1 LKKYF
6 PLSQAVHEPVTSQ
19 LPQFPDWKPSL
30 DLMQVPPRSNF
41 QVYYGSYKIRRRLIW
56 DAFES
61 CSAAFVIKLSAHR
74 KCVEHGDPQAEIC
87 HWNQE
92 ELQGEVEFPSSRNV
106 KLMLLQTPGIL
117 NPRELLAYTLLCSY

>member
-1 LKKYF
+1 
-6 PLSQAVHEPVTSQ
+6 VHELVTSQ